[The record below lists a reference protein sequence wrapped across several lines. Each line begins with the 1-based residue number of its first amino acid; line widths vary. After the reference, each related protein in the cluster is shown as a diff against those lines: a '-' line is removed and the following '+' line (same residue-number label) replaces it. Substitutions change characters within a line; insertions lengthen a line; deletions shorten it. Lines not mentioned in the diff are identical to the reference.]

1 MVQALNISPM
11 SFEEFLA
18 WAPEDGRLYELHQG
32 AVVGMQPTGPHEL
45 VGAFLAAE
53 LTLPIRQEKRPNT
66 IPKSCLVKPQL
77 PDSGYRPDVVVL
89 DKTELVHEPLWDS
102 ASSI

>member
-1 MVQALNISPM
+1 
-11 SFEEFLA
+11 
-18 WAPEDGRLYELHQG
+18 
-32 AVVGMQPTGPHEL
+32 MQPTGPHEL

-53 LTLPIRQEKRPNT
+53 LTLQIRQEKRPYT